1 MRNILPS
8 MSWMRRSRNSV
19 KSAEFMVPSK
29 VIQNIAPR
37 TLMADAMPI
46 DSCFPRFLTTGVWPT
61 GDHVLPD
68 RSPLRE
74 DVVIGPAPC
83 LICEEDLRPLPL
95 GAFLN
100 GRKCFLHPYPP
111 VSLITLQCLVHR
123 ALRGEAEHLQDPA
136 DVLFRVIDPE
146 SRPDQ
151 IADQLPGPQAE
162 IELELAW
169 VQAEIPGQLQHLLI
183 GQQPFP
189 A

>member
-1 MRNILPS
+1 MFPEVSHDRGLANG
-8 MSWMRRSRNSV
+8 R
-19 KSAEFMVPSK
+19 
-29 VIQNIAPR
+29 PR
-37 TLMADAMPI
+37 P
-46 DSCFPRFLTTGVWPT
+46 PG
-61 GDHVLPD
+61 
-68 RSPLRE
+68 
-74 DVVIGPAPC
+74 VVIGPAPC

-169 VQAEIPGQLQHLLI
+169 VQAEIPGGLFT
-183 GQQPFP
+183 G
-189 A
+189 AGE